1 MSADNAIGKLCAL
14 ILLYALAQWITDAH
28 AAATLTLLPNSAN
41 PATMAECE
49 GATGQRPRHVIS
61 KQDRTGEPFHHRT
74 CIE

>member
-28 AAATLTLLPNSAN
+28 AATLTLLSNSMQ
-41 PATMAECE
+41 PATMQECE
-49 GATGQRPRHVIS
+49 AATGQRPRHVIS